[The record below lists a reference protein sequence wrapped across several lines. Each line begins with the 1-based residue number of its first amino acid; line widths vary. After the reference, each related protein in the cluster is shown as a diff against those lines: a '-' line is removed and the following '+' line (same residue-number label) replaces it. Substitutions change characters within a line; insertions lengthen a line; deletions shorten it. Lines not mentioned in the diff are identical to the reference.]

1 MTSGDATRLFFGL
14 MYVRLQ
20 PFFLLYWAVWL
31 ATLLVLAFVLLRLR
45 PVIRAKAWQ
54 LDLRLRPALHRV
66 RFRSEESAGE
76 AARRERVPLTW
87 FFRFWTNFA
96 SAPSLSFWSLAV
108 PLAIYRWQLE
118 QGPHLMSMEN
128 VAAAWLLP
136 GLCFGGSMLL
146 SFVLKRVVRRARPP
160 LKKGDFGYK
169 LAKDPSFPSG
179 HSLTS
184 FCFWAMVPVSAAL
197 TNSAPPTVAL
207 LAACGALTVAL
218 TGLSRLYLRVHYL
231 SDVLGGYCIG
241 AVWTLVCLG
250 LLPGR
255 LVH

>member
-1 MTSGDATRLFFGL
+1 MTFGDSVRLFFGL
-14 MYVRLQ
+14 LYLKFQ

-31 ATLLVLAFVLLRLR
+31 ATLLVLAVVLLRLK
-45 PVIRAKAWQ
+45 PLIRDKALI
-54 LDLRLRPALHRV
+54 LDGRVRPALHRT
-66 RFRSEESAGE
+66 RFQSDEEAGE
-76 AARRERVPLTW
+76 GMRCERALRTW

-108 PLAIYRWQLE
+108 PCAIYLWQLK
-118 QGPHLMSMEN
+118 QGPHLMAMES

-146 SFVLKRVVRRARPP
+146 SFVLKRVVRRPRPP

-197 TNSAPPTVAL
+197 TNSDPPTVAL
-207 LAACGALTVAL
+207 LAVCGALVVAL

-231 SDVLGGYCIG
+231 SDVLGGYFIG
-241 AVWTLVCLG
+241 AIWTLVCLW

>member
-1 MTSGDATRLFFGL
+1 MTIDLKLGLFIGL

-31 ATLLVLAFVLLRLR
+31 ATLVVLIVVLSRLKLLGRDAARRHDPRLR
-45 PVIRAKAWQ
+45 A
-54 LDLRLRPALHRV
+54 ALHRT
-66 RFRSEESAGE
+66 RFVSEESEGE
-76 AARRERVPLTW
+76 EARRERLRLTW

-108 PLAIYRWQLE
+108 PFAVYAHQLD
-118 QGPHLMSMEN
+118 QGPHLMSMES
-128 VAAAWLLP
+128 VGAAWQMP

-146 SFVLKRVVRRARPP
+146 SFVLKRVIRRPRPP
-160 LKKGDFGYK
+160 LKKGDFGHK

-197 TNSAPPTVAL
+197 SNSALPTVLAL
-207 LAACGALTVAL
+207 ALCGALVVAL

-231 SDVLGGYCIG
+231 SDVLGGYFIG
-241 AVWTLVCLG
+241 AVWTLVCLW